1 MTIRQWLIKL
11 FGDAFRKIVPSLPIP
26 TPTPEPDKPVAGQG
40 ACTCDLSKPA
50 ITSLEDMRAITI
62 DHPHK
67 AECGLQESEG
77 IPLRPVFKSN
87 GHILVL
93 ADIYYGKIKRVP
105 GGFEIPCPVSFGGY
119 SWHVVGYGQD
129 DHVEKAAYRFKA
141 GERVYIPKTDTAT
154 TFFFIE
160 ARK

>member
-1 MTIRQWLIKL
+1 MKTPKWITRLLNWLDKNLSDRPSPRMPDTKL
-11 FGDAFRKIVPSLPIP
+11 PP
-26 TPTPEPDKPVAGQG
+26 TKPVATSCG
-40 ACTCDLSKPA
+40 CDLTKPA

-77 IPLRPVFKSN
+77 IPLRPVFKSGN
-87 GHILVL
+87 HILTL

-141 GERVYIPKTDTAT
+141 GERVYIPKTDTKT
-154 TFFFIE
+154 MFFFVE